1 MKGLLSLI
9 IGGLSFMLITGAQI
23 NAFLASNAVLI
34 IDENSFLPTVVFV
47 HWSIKM
53 IALSISLIALSF
65 SINYSRSG
73 KQKMNVA
80 NRVGRYLA
88 LLAILL
94 SIFPVYQVFLK

>member
-73 KQKMNVA
+73 KQNMNVA

-94 SIFPVYQVFLK
+94 SIFPVYQGFLK

>member
-1 MKGLLSLI
+1 
-9 IGGLSFMLITGAQI
+9 MLITGAQI

-34 IDENSFLPTVVFV
+34 IDENSFLPTVVFA

-73 KQKMNVA
+73 KQKMNVV

-88 LLAILL
+88 LLAIIL